1 MSNHRSNRGIK
12 ILKENKYEN
21 PMNDNENNINNKNL
35 IKIFIFFINNIRK
48 KLYKLRIK

>member
-35 IKIFIFFINNIRK
+35 IKIFIFFININKEKI
-48 KLYKLRIK
+48 I